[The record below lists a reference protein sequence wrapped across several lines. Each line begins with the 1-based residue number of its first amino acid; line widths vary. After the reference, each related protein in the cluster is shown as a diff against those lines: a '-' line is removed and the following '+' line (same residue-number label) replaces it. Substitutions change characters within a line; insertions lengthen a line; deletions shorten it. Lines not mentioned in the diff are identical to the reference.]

1 MHFGGHQN
9 LCLLNLSRVKYIKN
23 KQPKQIKTK
32 WPKTRISFNISKV
45 TAKPIEVYEKSH
57 GIWRTPKNTNPARVP
72 PPSPPG
78 YALTLNVLSHSD
90 GKMEV
95 FFILELTDVEETKC
109 TP

>member
-1 MHFGGHQN
+1 MKKVMEFEELQ
-9 LCLLNLSRVKYIKN
+9 
-23 KQPKQIKTK
+23 
-32 WPKTRISFNISKV
+32 RIQTLQGF
-45 TAKPIEVYEKSH
+45 P
-57 GIWRTPKNTNPARVP
+57 P